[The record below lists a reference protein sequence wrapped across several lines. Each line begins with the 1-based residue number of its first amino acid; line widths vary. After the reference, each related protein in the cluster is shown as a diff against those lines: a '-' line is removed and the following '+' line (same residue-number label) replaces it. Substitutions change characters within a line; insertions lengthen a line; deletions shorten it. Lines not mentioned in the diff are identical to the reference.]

1 MLPQILCLA
10 ATDSGGIAGLNMDI
24 RCASAL
30 NVHARTVVTATSS
43 QNHHGLTAL
52 NPVPDDS
59 FISQLHS
66 HDGAPIQAVKIGV
79 PGNARQLS
87 LTADWLA
94 SQTRPVILDPVFTAT
109 IGGDFYDASSLTELR
124 QALLP
129 QVTLIT
135 PNIPEAERLCNC
147 RILTPDDMITAAQQL
162 LGFGIQ
168 AVLLKGGHLN
178 GQFCCDYYV
187 DQQRAFWLRTTR
199 SDATN
204 QRATGCLLSTSIT
217 SALALGYSLADAV
230 VIGRMAIS
238 QGLRQGYGLAQQEG
252 PVRIN
257 HFPDHPQDLPEL
269 YDHYSDA
276 TVSPF
281 PACDRN
287 LGLYPVVDD
296 VGWIQRLL
304 PFGLQTI
311 QLRIKNQPLTQVAQQ
326 VRQAV
331 ALCRDSH
338 CRLFINDYWQLAIEH
353 KAYGVHLGQEDLT
366 DANLAQIK
374 TAGLRL
380 GISSH
385 CHYEVARARSLKPS
399 YIASGPIYPT
409 TSKIMPW
416 QPQGI
421 DGLSYWRKLIPQPL
435 VAIGGIYG
443 DRVKA
448 VHQAGADGVAMIS
461 AITASPS
468 PETTV
473 KQLMTLFSQHT

>member
-1 MLPQILCLA
+1 MQPQILCLA
-10 ATDSGGIAGLNMDI
+10 ATDSSGIAGLNMDI

-43 QNHHGLTAL
+43 QNHHGLLDL

-66 HDGAPIQAVKIGV
+66 HDGAPIQAIKIGV
-79 PGNARQLS
+79 PGHVRQLS

-94 SQTRPVILDPVFTAT
+94 QQQRPVVLDPVLTAT
-109 IGGDFYDASSLTELR
+109 LGGDFYDAQVLAGLR
-124 QALLP
+124 QTLLP

-135 PNIPEAERLCNC
+135 PNIPEAERLCDS
-147 RILTPDDMITAAQQL
+147 RILTPDDMVTAAKQL
-162 LGFGIQ
+162 LEFGIQ
-168 AVLLKGGHLN
+168 AVLLKGGHMN
-178 GQFCCDYYV
+178 GPFCCDYYV

-199 SDATN
+199 SNASN
-204 QRATGCLLSTSIT
+204 QRATGCLLSTAIA

-238 QGLRQGYGLAQQEG
+238 QGLRQSYGLTQQAG
-252 PVRIN
+252 PVRID

-269 YDHYSDA
+269 FDHYSEA

-281 PACDRN
+281 PECGRD

-296 VGWIQRLL
+296 VRWIERLL
-304 PFGLQTI
+304 PLGIRTI
-311 QLRIKNQPLTQVAQQ
+311 QLRIKDQPLALVEPQI
-326 VRQAV
+326 RQAI
-331 ALCRDSH
+331 ALCRNSD

-353 KAYGVHLGQEDLT
+353 KAYGVHLGQEDLS
-366 DANLAQIK
+366 DANLAQIRA
-374 TAGLRL
+374 AGLRL

-421 DGLSYWRKLIPQPL
+421 EGLSYWRKLIPQPL
-435 VAIGGIYG
+435 VAIGGIQG
-443 DRVKA
+443 DRIKA
-448 VHQAGADGVAMIS
+448 AHQAGADGVAMIS

-473 KQLMTLFSQHT
+473 RHLMTLFS